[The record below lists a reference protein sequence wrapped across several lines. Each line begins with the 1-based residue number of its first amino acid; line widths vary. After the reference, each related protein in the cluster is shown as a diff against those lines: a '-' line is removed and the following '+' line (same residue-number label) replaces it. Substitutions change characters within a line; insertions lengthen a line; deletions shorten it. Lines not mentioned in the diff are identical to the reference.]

1 MDIKITSVKENP
13 LLKRREVRFSIEHGP
28 KGKTPGRIEVRKAL
42 AAEVKIGAELVF
54 VQEMETRTGTNTTF
68 GLATLYESAEQ
79 AKRVEPKYIIQ
90 RNNPKPK
97 QEAKE

>member
-42 AAEVKIGAELVF
+42 AAGVETDTNLVF
-54 VQEMETRTGTNTTF
+54 VQEMETRTGTNTTLGF
-68 GLATLYESAEQ
+68 ATIYESADQ
-79 AKRVEPKYIIQ
+79 AKLVEPEYVMQ

-97 QEAKE
+97 EEAKE

>member
-54 VQEMETRTGTNTTF
+54 VQEMETRTGTTTTL
-68 GLATLYESAEQ
+68 GLATLYESVEQ

-97 QEAKE
+97 EEAKE

>member
-54 VQEMETRTGTNTTF
+54 VQEMETRTGTTTTL
-68 GLATLYESAEQ
+68 GLATLYESVEQ
-79 AKRVEPKYIIQ
+79 AKRVESKYIIQ